1 MATRAGEARVAIGMG
16 SQLALFDT
24 LERASAD
31 TTFAYDTWS
40 PSNDG
45 HAGLTLGQAAR
56 IIREAVKDKSYRSTP
71 LGQLVGRYMR

>member
-16 SQLALFDT
+16 AQLALFDT

-31 TTFAYDTWS
+31 STFPYDTRS

-45 HAGLTLGQAAR
+45 RAGLTLGDAAR

-71 LGQLVGRYMR
+71 